1 MGFET
6 SHDRPL
12 AALAAWAAIEGAP
25 VRGHHSGPY
34 VPPIAPDPPDRED
47 VAADLGELCVG
58 ILRGVVLGEDLST
71 VRHRLSPDLI
81 TWSPHLFAVTRD
93 QLLRSIGEADAAGE
107 RLPPT
112 AGETLSEVSLD
123 VVDLSATQ
131 GRVYAEWR
139 LTVRFTSAEFIDDD
153 LLIEPTG
160 RLLETAG
167 IQVVSFDG
175 DAVVAVHCYYDDL
188 ALFEQLI
195 MSR

>member
-1 MGFET
+1 MGLEA
-6 SHDRPL
+6 SHHRPL

-25 VRGHHSGPY
+25 VRGQSSVPY
-34 VPPIAPDPPDRED
+34 VPPIAPDRHDRQD

-58 ILRGVVLGEDLST
+58 ILRGVLLGEDVSP
-71 VRHRLSPDLI
+71 VRHRLAHDLV

-93 QLLRSIGEADAAGE
+93 QLLGSIDTAETADE
-107 RLPPT
+107 TP
-112 AGETLSEVSLD
+112 GETLSEVALD
-123 VVDLSATQ
+123 VIHVSAVH
-131 GRVYAEWR
+131 GRVYVEWR
-139 LTVRFTSAEFIDDD
+139 LTARFTNAEFIDDD

-175 DAVVAVHCYYDDL
+175 DDVVAVHCYYDDL